1 MATTW
6 CATCLSQ
13 HTIDERCPGE
23 LNASGPERHAWRV
36 NVETPRGMEAYGVLI
51 APSDDLFRARV
62 LTFPNILWL
71 APGMRGT
78 MKFTGRSADEAGQK
92 AIAFVRD
99 HCRERRF
106 TLRREMVEIVPTGDG
121 GAAFTNKQA
130 PAAPRK
136 TRFLPV
142 RFGVAGPTELA
153 GTGDLSETGMFII
166 TDTPVQ
172 SGNVVNLSLVLDH
185 DRIPL
190 RGSVIWKRKEHR
202 SGRSP
207 GMGVR
212 LESPPSS
219 YLRYVRELE

>member
-6 CATCLSQ
+6 CATCLSR
-13 HTIDERCPGE
+13 HLLEERCPGE
-23 LNASGPERHAWRV
+23 LNATGPERHAWRV
-36 NVETPRGMEAYGVLI
+36 NVATPRGVEAYGVLV
-51 APSDDLFRARV
+51 APSDDLWRARV

-78 MKFTGRSADEAGQK
+78 MKFVGRSADEAGQK

-99 HCRERRF
+99 HCRERRYK
-106 TLRREMVEIVPTGDG
+106 LRREMVEVVSTGDG
-121 GAAFTNKQA
+121 AALVTSTQA

-166 TDTPVQ
+166 TDIPIQ
-172 SGNVVNLSLVLDH
+172 SGSVVDLSLMLDH
-185 DRIPL
+185 DRIAL
-190 RGSVIWKRKEHR
+190 RGAVIWMREEHR
-202 SGRSP
+202 AG
-207 GMGVR
+207 
-212 LESPPSS
+212 
-219 YLRYVRELE
+219 